1 VFLNVLSLRERRI
14 LRKHLLDA
22 STREIL
28 RPAGKRRTS
37 GDDAFRNGA
46 DLRAREHPAID
57 DRAGS
62 SVTCKVTSKTSEMS
76 RLRVADDITQ
86 LVGETPMLQLKRLVP
101 AGSAD
106 VFAKLEYLNPGGSVK
121 DRAAIGIIRR
131 AEQDGRLAPGGT
143 IVEATAGNTGI
154 GLALIG
160 VNRGYKVRLFVPER
174 FSEEKVKIMRALG
187 AEVVRTPDAEGMQG
201 AIRQAKELVATDPK
215 AFMAGQ
221 FENQANPD
229 YHYETT
235 AREIF
240 EQMDGRVDA
249 VVLGC
254 GTSGTFSGIARYL
267 KENSPQVLAY
277 AVETQGSILGGGK
290 PGPHKVEGIGAS
302 FIPKTFDRSV
312 CDEVMMVMDDE
323 AFGMVKI
330 LAAQEGV
337 LAGSSGGAAVFA
349 ALKVAKKLG
358 SGKRIVTIVPDSAER
373 YLSKKIFEGGL

>member
-1 VFLNVLSLRERRI
+1 
-14 LRKHLLDA
+14 
-22 STREIL
+22 
-28 RPAGKRRTS
+28 
-37 GDDAFRNGA
+37 
-46 DLRAREHPAID
+46 
-57 DRAGS
+57 
-62 SVTCKVTSKTSEMS
+62 MS

-106 VFAKLEYLNPGGSVK
+106 IFAKLEYLNPGGSVI

-131 AEQDGRLAPGGT
+131 AEQEGKLAPGGT

-160 VNRGYKVRLFVPER
+160 VNRGYKVKLFVPEN
-174 FSEEKVKIMRALG
+174 FSQEKVIIMRALG
-187 AEVVRTPDAEGMQG
+187 ADVVRAPDAEGMQG
-201 AIRQAKELVATDPK
+201 AIQRAKELVASDPT

-221 FENQANPD
+221 FENLANPE

-240 EQMDGRVDA
+240 EQMEGKIDA

-254 GTSGTFSGIARYL
+254 GTSGTFSGVARYV
-267 KENSPQVLAY
+267 KEKLPRALAF
-277 AVETQGSILGGGK
+277 AVETQGSTLGGG
-290 PGPHKVEGIGAS
+290 PAGPHKVEGIGTS
-302 FIPKTFDRSV
+302 FIPQTFDRSV
-312 CDEVMMVMDDE
+312 CDEVVMVSDE
-323 AFGMVKI
+323 DAFSTVKR

-349 ALKVAKKLG
+349 ALNVGKMLG
-358 SGKRIVTIVPDSAER
+358 LGKRVVTIIPDSAER
-373 YLSKKIFEGGL
+373 YLSKKIFEGGI

>member
-1 VFLNVLSLRERRI
+1 
-14 LRKHLLDA
+14 
-22 STREIL
+22 
-28 RPAGKRRTS
+28 
-37 GDDAFRNGA
+37 
-46 DLRAREHPAID
+46 
-57 DRAGS
+57 
-62 SVTCKVTSKTSEMS
+62 MS

-106 VFAKLEYLNPGGSVK
+106 IFAKLEYLNPGGSVK

-131 AEQDGRLAPGGT
+131 AEQERKLLPGGT

-160 VNRGYKVRLFVPER
+160 VNRGYKVSLFVPEG
-174 FSEEKVKIMRALG
+174 FSQEKVIIMRALG

-201 AIRQAKELVATDPK
+201 AIRQAKALVASDPT

-221 FENQANPD
+221 FENLANPD

-235 AREIF
+235 AVEIY

-254 GTSGTFSGIARYL
+254 GTCGTFSGVARYL
-267 KENSPQVLAY
+267 KEKSPAVLAY
-277 AVETQGSILGGGK
+277 AVETQGSTLGGGQA
-290 PGPHKVEGIGAS
+290 GPHKVEGIGTS
-302 FIPKTFDRSV
+302 FTPKTFDASV
-312 CDEVMMVMDDE
+312 CDEIMMVTDDE
-323 AFGMVKI
+323 AFGAVKS

-349 ALKVAKKLG
+349 ALKVAKRLG
-358 SGKRIVTIVPDSAER
+358 AGKRVVTIIPDSAER
-373 YLSKKIFEGGL
+373 YLSKKIFEGGV